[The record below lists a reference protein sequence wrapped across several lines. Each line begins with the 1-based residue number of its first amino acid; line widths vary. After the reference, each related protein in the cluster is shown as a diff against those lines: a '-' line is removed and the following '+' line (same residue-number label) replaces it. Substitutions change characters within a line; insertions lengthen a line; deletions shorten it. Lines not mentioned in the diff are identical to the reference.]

1 MEISVLRESRSQN
14 ALQEKN
20 NVITDTNVRTNQSVD
35 VAFVLKNNR
44 TVKEYPGSL
53 LTLRFLT

>member
-20 NVITDTNVRTNQSVD
+20 NVIIDTNVRTNLSVD
-35 VAFVLKNNR
+35 VSFVLKNDR